1 MSETTQQIRFAELIR
16 EIESHSHKQELIE
29 LMQEQV
35 HDDTYH
41 M

>member
-35 HDDTYH
+35 NEDTYH